1 MTAEDILMLDNE
13 VKFLVELKRVA
24 QRSGNKSLEAAADNK
39 LKSILPRKANELQLA
54 FSCASRDYTKDT
66 FKNRIAIQNSKRRRR
81 ST

>member
-54 FSCASRDYTKDT
+54 FSYASRDYTSEQH
-66 FKNRIAIQNSKRRRR
+66 RIAIENSKRRRR
-81 ST
+81 MI